1 VTGRPP
7 PARAS
12 DDPPRGERCLITGA
26 SGFVGG
32 HLAQR
37 LVAEGYAVRCLVRAG
52 SDTARLEALDVDL
65 ALGDLTAPASLTRA
79 VDGCRFVFHCGAL
92 VSDWATVAEIR
103 RVNVAGTR
111 ALLEA
116 CAGSSVA
123 RVVHLSTTDVYGHP
137 GRPMIDESHVA
148 GRFRNWYAKTKLDG
162 EAEVRRVAGETGLSV
177 VILRPATIYGPRSE
191 EVVGEIA
198 RALVGGHMLLINGG
212 RAVAGLC
219 YVDNVVDAALLAVC
233 SEHAGGQAFNVTDG
247 LAVTWRDFTDG
258 LAAGLGCAPA
268 RWSLP
273 YRVAQPIGF
282 SLEHGYRILRRTTG
296 VTTKALLSRQ
306 AVDVLGI
313 DQDFSNRRLR
323 ETLGWEPRT
332 DYATGLAKTVAW
344 LQADRLTS

>member
-1 VTGRPP
+1 VIDRPP
-7 PARAS
+7 PGRES
-12 DDPPRGERCLITGA
+12 DDRSRGELCLITGA

-37 LVAEGYAVRCLVRAG
+37 LVAEGYAVRCLVRAE
-52 SDTARLEALDVDL
+52 SETSRLEALNVDL
-65 ALGDLTAPASLTRA
+65 VLGDLTAPASLTRA
-79 VDGCRFVFHCGAL
+79 VEGCRFVFHCAAL
-92 VSDWATVAEIR
+92 VSDWATVEEIR

-116 CAGSSVA
+116 CAGSSVL

-137 GRPMIDESHVA
+137 GRPGIDETHVA
-148 GRFRNWYAKTKLDG
+148 RRFRNWYAQTKLDG
-162 EAEVRRVAGETGLSV
+162 EAEVRRVGRETGLDV
-177 VILRPATIYGPRSE
+177 VILRPATIYGPGSE

-212 RAVAGLC
+212 RAIAGLC
-219 YVDNVVDAALLAVC
+219 YVDNVVDAALLAVRG
-233 SEHAGGQAFNVTDG
+233 EHAGGQAFNVTDG
-247 LAVTWRDFTDG
+247 LAVTWRDFTAG
-258 LAAGLGCAPA
+258 LARGLGCAPA

-273 YRVAQPIGF
+273 YWAAQAIGF

-296 VTTKALLSRQ
+296 MRTKALLSRQ

-313 DQDFSNRRLR
+313 DQDFSNRKLR

-344 LQADRLTS
+344 LQAEEL

>member
-1 VTGRPP
+1 VTDRPP
-7 PARAS
+7 PPRGH
-12 DDPPRGERCLITGA
+12 DDPPRGQLCLITGA

-37 LVAEGYAVRCLVRAG
+37 LVAEGYTVRCLVRAE
-52 SDTARLEALDVDL
+52 SDTSRLEALDVDL

-92 VSDWATVAEIR
+92 VSDWATVEEIK
-103 RVNVAGTR
+103 RVNVSGTR

-116 CAGSSVA
+116 CAGSSVT

-137 GRPMIDESHVA
+137 GLPGIDETHV
-148 GRFRNWYAKTKLDG
+148 GRRFRNWYAQTKLDG
-162 EAEVRRVAGETGLSV
+162 EAEVRRVAGETGLDV
-177 VILRPATIYGPRSE
+177 VILRPATIYGPRSK

-212 RAVAGLC
+212 RAIAGLC
-219 YVDNVVDAALLAVC
+219 YVDNVVDAALLAAC

-247 LAVTWRDFTDG
+247 LAATWRDFTDG
-258 LAAGLGCAPA
+258 LAGGLGCAPA

-273 YRVAQPIGF
+273 YWAAQAIGF

-296 VTTKALLSRQ
+296 IRTKALLSRQ
-306 AVDVLGI
+306 AVAVLGI
-313 DQDFSNRRLR
+313 DQDFSNRKLR

-344 LQADRLTS
+344 LQADQLTS

>member
-1 VTGRPP
+1 MTDSPS
-7 PARAS
+7 PARES
-12 DDPPRGERCLITGA
+12 DVRTRGELCLITGA

-32 HLAQR
+32 CLAQR
-37 LVAEGYAVRCLVRAG
+37 LVAEGYRVRCLVRAG
-52 SDTARLEALDVDL
+52 SDTSRLEALDVDL

-92 VSDWATVAEIR
+92 VSDWATVEEIK

-137 GRPMIDESHVA
+137 GLSGIDETHVA
-148 GRFRNWYAKTKLDG
+148 RRFSNWYAQTKLDG
-162 EAEVRRVAGETGLSV
+162 EAEVRRAEREKGLDV
-177 VILRPATIYGPRSE
+177 VILRPATIYGPGSK

-198 RALVGGHMLLINGG
+198 RALVGGHMLLVNGG
-212 RAVAGLC
+212 RAIAGLC
-219 YVDNVVDAALLAVC
+219 YIDNVVDAALLAARG
-233 SEHAGGQAFNVTDG
+233 EHAGGQAFNVTDG

-258 LAAGLGCAPA
+258 LARGLGCAPA

-273 YRVAQPIGF
+273 YRVAQAIGI
-282 SLEHGYRILRRTTG
+282 SLEHGYRILRRTTA
-296 VTTKALLSRQ
+296 VRTKPLLSRQ
-306 AVDVLGI
+306 AVAVLGI
-313 DQDFSNRRLR
+313 DQDFSNRKLR

-332 DYATGLAKTVAW
+332 DYATGLARTVAW
-344 LQADRLTS
+344 LQADVLTS